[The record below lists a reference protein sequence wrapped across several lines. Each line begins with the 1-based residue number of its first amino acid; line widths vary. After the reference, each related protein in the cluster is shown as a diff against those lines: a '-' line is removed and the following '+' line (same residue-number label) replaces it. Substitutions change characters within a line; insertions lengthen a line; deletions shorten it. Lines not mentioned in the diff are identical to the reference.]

1 MSDMI
6 EKMSGNDL
14 LDYLYGGATKKAA
27 AKKKTP
33 AKKASAKKAPAAK
46 KASPAKKSAPS
57 GAMTGKVVSYNPRN
71 AYGFIHDE
79 EKNVDYFFHKSAIAA
94 GDMDKLQAGD
104 MVSYTLLSQ
113 KSEEC
118 KKGNCAINVAI
129 VKKGGMRGG
138 SMAGAGAGAGASME
152 EAALFQRLL
161 SLSQE
166 NLEDFASRANVDKS
180 VMVGGGKKKLSK
192 LALVNLLLQ

>member
-6 EKMSGNDL
+6 TKMSGNDL
-14 LDYLYGGATKKAA
+14 LNYLYGGATKKA
-27 AKKKTP
+27 
-33 AKKASAKKAPAAK
+33 SAKKAPAKKAAAK
-46 KASPAKKSAPS
+46 KASPAKKASSPKKSAAS
-57 GAMTGKVVSYNPRN
+57 GSSMTGKVASYNPRRGF
-71 AYGFIHDE
+71 GFIHDE
-79 EKNVDYFFHKSAIAA
+79 DNNVDYFFHKSAVAA
-94 GDMDKLQAGD
+94 GDMEKLKADD

-118 KKGNCAINVAI
+118 KKGNCAINVSI
-129 VKKGGMRGG
+129 VKKGGRRGG
-138 SMAGAGAGAGASME
+138 VNGSGASME

-166 NLEDFASRANVDKS
+166 NLENFASRANIDQS
-180 VMVGGGKKKLSK
+180 VMVGGGRKKLSK